1 MAKLVWKQ
9 GAAGELPHS
18 TPLLPDFQDFAPTVV
33 QVRRL
38 TGSTVA
44 LTGLRA
50 PPGPR
55 AAV

>member
-44 LTGLRA
+44 L
-50 PPGPR
+50 
-55 AAV
+55 